1 MSNFRHK
8 KKFGQHFLKD
18 KNLVKKIVLSANL
31 SANSKVWE
39 IGPGK
44 GILTEELLNN
54 VTDLTVFEIDKEL
67 YPILE
72 NKFGTK
78 INLIKKDILQ
88 AKWEDY
94 FSDKKISIVA
104 NLPYQITSPF
114 LFSVAKY
121 ADKFEKVVVMIQKEV
136 AERINSGVGTK
147 NYGILSLK
155 MQHYFNVEF
164 LFKVDKKMFFP
175 PPKID
180 SAVIRLTPKKDKI
193 YLENEK
199 LYWKIVELAFR
210 NRRKM
215 LRKNLLEIVSK
226 DKMPELEEKSG
237 IKLTRRGETLNAKD
251 FFRLYTAISS
261 LS

>member
-1 MSNFRHK
+1 MSNFHIK
-8 KKFGQHFLKD
+8 KKFGQHFLTD

-31 SANSKVWE
+31 SADSQVWE

-54 VTDLTVFEIDKEL
+54 VTNLTTFEIDQEL

-72 NKFGTK
+72 TRFGTK
-78 INLIKKDILQ
+78 INLVKKDILRVN
-88 AKWEDY
+88 WNDY
-94 FSDKKISIVA
+94 FTDQKITIVA

-121 ADKFEKVVVMIQKEV
+121 ADKFDKVVVMIQKEV

-155 MQHYFNVEF
+155 IQHYFDVEF

-180 SAVIRLTPKKDKI
+180 SAVIRLTPKANKM
-193 YLENEK
+193 YLENED
-199 LYWKIVELAFR
+199 LYWKIIETSFR

-215 LRKNLLEIVSK
+215 LRKNLLSIISK
-226 DKMPELEEKSG
+226 DKMAELEQQSG
-237 IKLTRRGETLNAKD
+237 ILLTRRGETLNAQD
-251 FFRLYTAISS
+251 FYKLYSAINS

>member
-1 MSNFRHK
+1 MSNFRYK
-8 KKFGQHFLKD
+8 KKFGQHFLTD
-18 KNLVKKIVLSANL
+18 KNLVKKIVSSAHL
-31 SANSKVWE
+31 TAESKVWE

-44 GILTEELLNN
+44 GILTEELLNKISN
-54 VTDLTVFEIDKEL
+54 LTVFEIDKEL

-72 NKFGTK
+72 NKFGDK
-78 INLIKKDILQ
+78 IILVKKDILRIN
-88 AKWEDY
+88 WTHY
-94 FSDKKISIVA
+94 FEKENITIVA

-114 LFSVAKY
+114 LFTVAKFSE
-121 ADKFEKVVVMIQKEV
+121 KFNNIVVMIQKEV
-136 AERINSGVGTK
+136 AERIISGVGTK

-175 PPKID
+175 QPKID
-180 SAVIRLTPKKDKI
+180 SAVIKLTPKDNRI

-199 LYWKIVELAFR
+199 LYWKIVENSFR

-215 LRKNLLEIVSK
+215 LRKNLQNIVEK
-226 DKMPELEEKSG
+226 DKLNYVEEKSG
-237 IKLTRRGETLNAKD
+237 IQLTRRGETLNAKD
-251 FFRLYTAISS
+251 FFNLYSAINS

>member
-1 MSNFRHK
+1 MSDFHYK
-8 KKFGQHFLKD
+8 KKFGQHFLTD
-18 KNLVKKIVLSANL
+18 KNLVKKIVLSAQL
-31 SANSKVWE
+31 SSDSQVWE

-44 GILTEELLNN
+44 GILTEELLKT
-54 VTDLTVFEIDKEL
+54 VADLTAFEIDNEL

-72 NKFGTK
+72 KKFGSK
-78 INLIKKDILQ
+78 INLIKKDILRIN
-88 AKWEDY
+88 WNDY
-94 FSDKKISIVA
+94 FHDKKISIVA

-121 ADKFEKVVVMIQKEV
+121 ADKFDKVVVMIQKEV

-155 MQHYFNVEF
+155 MQHYFDVEF

-175 PPKID
+175 QPKID
-180 SAVIRLTPKKDKI
+180 SAVIKLTPKI
-193 YLENEK
+193 NRMVLENEE
-199 LYWKIVELAFR
+199 LYWKIVETSFR

-215 LRKNLLEIVSK
+215 LRKNLLSIISK
-226 DKMPELEEKSG
+226 DKMEELEQKSG
-237 IKLTRRGETLNAKD
+237 ILLTRRGETLNAKD
-251 FFRLYTAISS
+251 FYNLYSAISS